1 MIKEMFNNE
10 ISIEFS
16 PSTDKAHYNITP
28 YSFNPKLGRK
38 LVNNP
43 HIDMGQG
50 LLEQITSLYQQ
61 LNNKESEK

>member
-1 MIKEMFNNE
+1 MFDHK
-10 ISIEFS
+10 IQIDFT

-28 YSFNPKLGRK
+28 YSFNPRLGRK

-50 LLEQITSLYQQ
+50 LLEQLSAIYKDF
-61 LNNKESEK
+61 NNESII